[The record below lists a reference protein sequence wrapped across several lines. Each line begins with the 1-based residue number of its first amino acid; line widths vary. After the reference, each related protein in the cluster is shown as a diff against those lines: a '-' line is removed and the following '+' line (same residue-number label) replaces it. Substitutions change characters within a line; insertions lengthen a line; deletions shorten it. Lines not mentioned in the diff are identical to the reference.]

1 MMIIN
6 AIENLL
12 GFITKN
18 KDLILAGTIISLIL
32 GIIGGVIVAPW
43 FI

>member
-6 AIENLL
+6 AIETLL

-18 KDLILAGTIISLIL
+18 KDLILAGIVVSLVL

>member
-6 AIENLL
+6 AIESLL
-12 GFITKN
+12 GLVTKN
-18 KDLILAGTIISLIL
+18 KDLILASMVVSLVL

>member
-12 GFITKN
+12 GFVTKN
-18 KDLILAGTIISLIL
+18 KDLILAGIVVALVL

>member
-6 AIENLL
+6 AIENLF
-12 GFITKN
+12 GYITKN
-18 KDLILAGTIISLIL
+18 KDLILAGIVISLVL